1 MNTQDIITPIGK
13 FLEWSF
19 ETFLVP
25 VTGPFNL
32 ATIALGLGGLVF
44 WLRLQNRYNK
54 EAKEAGRVA

>member
-19 ETFLVP
+19 ETLLVP
-25 VTGPFNL
+25 ITGPFNW

-44 WLRLQNRYNK
+44 WLRLQKRYNK